1 ENNKTL
7 TATNPQNLFFT
18 WMPMNTGSPNSAF
31 TTEYEFTLVE
41 IWPDNR
47 NPNDAINSMMPLYQT
62 TTMNTAIT
70 YGPAEPQLI
79 PGRKYVCRLRAYDTE
94 GRDLFKNN
102 GYSQILVFT
111 FGQECLA
118 PINISHSIEDSETA
132 KANWQM
138 LPGQTEYRL
147 SYGEQ
152 NADGTWSNW
161 YHNDGILPY
170 STIKELKP
178 EHTYRYKLMAI
189 CGAIESEYS
198 ETKEFTTPK
207 KKENEIECGKD
218 VSVPDI
224 DDSEPLQNLKIGDKI
239 NVGGFEATIIK
250 TEGSGGTFTGK
261 CVVHVT
267 TFSFWV
273 QSEFENI
280 SINQSMQV
288 TAGEINA
295 IKGELKLLNVDALLD
310 SLGVGGG
317 NEEVTNPE
325 DSIFVFNPGDSI
337 IVTLGGEDFIITGDT
352 TIITAGGDTIITDL
366 GLIPPIIIINGDTII
381 IDDNEMDLD
390 SPEDGNV
397 TEVVSDSTLYALNYV
412 KFKEYENP
420 TGINFGFDEYP
431 PEIPQYLSEYKKEKV
446 LDQEYIVPWQSAEAN
461 GKPVQVNMHIKT
473 KVADSINTRLKVVM
487 NNQPLNFT
495 MSADN
500 DTIRLLNLN
509 GQGHKNKEQITA
521 YYINDEEKEIP
532 IGYLN
537 LISYERQNFNLL
549 IVPVDGEFSYTE
561 FALKTYL
568 NKVYAP
574 AITSWEAQVADQLV
588 VEYDETEENGLNTS
602 RSFLSSF
609 NKEMKSIIEAMKDR
623 GDYSKE
629 NYYLFVMDKA
639 ENESLNGLMPF
650 NSHFG
655 FLFTGD
661 KSTETKIFRTIAHEL
676 AHGAFKLKHNFD
688 DKKTEKR
695 STQNLLDYTTTPE
708 TATVLRKFQWDEIIS
723 PRAIAFGWSEELYAE
738 EETFYPDIISAI
750 RQTNK
755 KLGFEFASDYIV
767 TIYPK
772 WPTKATLKIPLGNS
786 ITNPEI
792 TSIDYTILKN
802 NIKILSNEFNKEM
815 VKNTKRVKFFFYEC
829 PESITTSIDKTKPAV
844 TFELE
849 EIQLNNFYEY
859 IGISDIIEVKTLDIS
874 KTVDKKTLDDILT
887 NRDHVNDRTNKAI
900 YGNNVIKP
908 AGNSGLVYYGKET
921 TTPNIEGNSFIKRV
935 KGLLWKEL
943 EKEGAATSINAY
955 DGQHFTWGKGFA
967 AGGQLENLIGNLL
980 KNTKYKQ
987 IFQNMGIM

>member
-1 ENNKTL
+1 
-7 TATNPQNLFFT
+7 
-18 WMPMNTGSPNSAF
+18 
-31 TTEYEFTLVE
+31 
-41 IWPDNR
+41 
-47 NPNDAINSMMPLYQT
+47 
-62 TTMNTAIT
+62 
-70 YGPAEPQLI
+70 
-79 PGRKYVCRLRAYDTE
+79 
-94 GRDLFKNN
+94 
-102 GYSQILVFT
+102 
-111 FGQECLA
+111 
-118 PINISHSIEDSETA
+118 
-132 KANWQM
+132 
-138 LPGQTEYRL
+138 
-147 SYGEQ
+147 
-152 NADGTWSNW
+152 
-161 YHNDGILPY
+161 
-170 STIKELKP
+170 
-178 EHTYRYKLMAI
+178 MAI

-661 KSTETKIFRTIAHEL
+661 KPTETKIFRTIAHEL

-708 TATVLRKFQWDEIIS
+708 TATILRKFQWDEIIS
-723 PRAIAFGWSEELYAE
+723 PRAIAFGWSEELYSE
-738 EETFYPDIISAI
+738 EMKRDYKVIISNASTYGDNEESRI
-750 RQTNK
+750 ILDENELNLLK
-755 KLGFEFASDYIV
+755 SDNPFKLTYNNENFEEAEGNW
-767 TIYPK
+767 K
-772 WPTKATLKIPLGNS
+772 LKINDDNKV
-786 ITNPEI
+786 ITESSGIFFN
-792 TSIDYTILKN
+792 L
-802 NIKILSNEFNKEM
+802 ILSK
-815 VKNTKRVKFFFYEC
+815 Y
-829 PESITTSIDKTKPAV
+829 DAD
-844 TFELE
+844 
-849 EIQLNNFYEY
+849 EIN
-859 IGISDIIEVKTLDIS
+859 IEVKKSILSKELSFRINIISIEHKKLIENKFDVLKEGTGKRLTKLRKEFNEGQGKVDSIIESKGYDAFMIKGMKDEYISEGMSSLFEENTINTDELDYLSRILLNMIEIDKEIIQLIEKQKVYNDIMSDKNKEEKSGETQNENSKWDTFINTIQEQLIS
-874 KTVDKKTLDDILT
+874 K
-887 NRDHVNDRTNKAI
+887 H
-900 YGNNVIKP
+900 
-908 AGNSGLVYYGKET
+908 
-921 TTPNIEGNSFIKRV
+921 KR
-935 KGLLWKEL
+935 KLEFNMDEYEEDL
-943 EKEGAATSINAY
+943 EKYIIKYINDY
-955 DGQHFTWGKGFA
+955 DT
-967 AGGQLENLIGNLL
+967 N
-980 KNTKYKQ
+980 
-987 IFQNMGIM
+987 